1 MLSSLASR
9 PPLVRDLVAAAAGY
23 LAMYVATLVIA
34 LIAAGLLLGTDAASM
49 RSEGSSIWLLL
60 GAAFLLH
67 AARSAVGGFVC
78 ARLAAGRAALA
89 ILLLAPLATTL
100 LGLEAVIGGATRW
113 MLAPTL
119 LGIAAGWWLQRRLAR
134 GRNG

>member
-1 MLSSLASR
+1 MLSSLANR

-23 LAMYVATLVIA
+23 LAMFFATFVIGLVAVFV
-34 LIAAGLLLGTDAASM
+34 LLGVDATSVQG
-49 RSEGSSIWLLL
+49 EGSVWLILS
-60 GAAFLLH
+60 AALLLH
-67 AARSAVGGFVC
+67 AAQSAVGGFVC

-134 GRNG
+134 RRSG